1 MAAAAGA
8 AIASTGSCHAYHAG
22 HAHPGRHGPPPAGRL
37 PAKGAEQRRVRQPR
51 GAAGPARPRPQG
63 RILSRRP
70 SSTLFTVLALGAS
83 IGLLVPA
90 LAVGGLFIGLREA
103 QVAEQTLQ
111 RDLDAK
117 LDVLAS
123 SLPELL
129 WNLDTVAAREVVSA
143 IVKSPEVVRVS
154 VSDAS
159 QGLPFIDERR
169 PRSEERRVGKECRSR
184 WSPY

>member
-1 MAAAAGA
+1 M
-8 AIASTGSCHAYHAG
+8 
-22 HAHPGRHGPPPAGRL
+22 
-37 PAKGAEQRRVRQPR
+37 
-51 GAAGPARPRPQG
+51 
-63 RILSRRP
+63 SRRP

-123 SLPELL
+123 SLPE
-129 WNLDTVAAREVVSA
+129 
-143 IVKSPEVVRVS
+143 
-154 VSDAS
+154 
-159 QGLPFIDERR
+159 
-169 PRSEERRVGKECRSR
+169 
-184 WSPY
+184 